1 MIEQNVTII
10 AGACNGIIINKGNIE
25 TIDEISTDTRTMS
38 RGSLFIP
45 LIGENFDGHTF
56 IGDAI
61 KKGANAILV
70 QEDRM
75 GNVVIEDGINVIQV
89 KDTLE
94 ALAQIAYYYRSLFDI
109 PFIGITGSVG
119 KTTAKDLIAGVL
131 SGKYNVHKNV
141 GNLNNEIG
149 LPITL
154 FNLEPYHDISVLEM
168 GASFCGEILNL
179 ANIVNPDIAIIT
191 NIGVSHIEH
200 FGSRE
205 NILKAKMEIAV
216 NLKKGD
222 YLLVNGDDE
231 CLKNISKKEKDY
243 NIVFY
248 GLSSCNDFYPIN
260 VKDFGEGGSSFTVN
274 IRGKPAK
281 FKIKQLGLHNVYN
294 GLAAVWIGI
303 KYGMS
308 PEEIQKG
315 LNSFELSK
323 MRLEITKKNNIK
335 IIDDTYNA
343 SPDSMKAAINVL
355 KNIKADRKIAV
366 LGNMFE
372 MGDFAE
378 EGHRSVGRHLA
389 NKEVDLLITVG
400 EMAYWIAAE
409 AGESGLKEENIFSVF
424 TNDDAIGVLK
434 LNVQNN
440 DAVLIKG
447 SRGMAMEKIVRFLQ
461 EGELVK

>member
-1 MIEQNVTII
+1 
-10 AGACNGIIINKGNIE
+10 
-25 TIDEISTDTRTMS
+25 
-38 RGSLFIP
+38 
-45 LIGENFDGHTF
+45 ENFDGHIF
-56 IGDAI
+56 IKDAI
-61 KKGANAILV
+61 KKGASAILV

-75 GNVVIEDGINVIQV
+75 GNVVIVDGITFIRVQN
-89 KDTLE
+89 TLK
-94 ALAQIAYYYRSLFDI
+94 ALAQIAHYYKGLFDI

-119 KTTAKDLIAGVL
+119 KTTTKDLIAGVL
-131 SGKYNVHKNV
+131 SGKYNVHKNA

-179 ANIVNPDIAIIT
+179 VNIVSPNIAVIT

-205 NILKAKMEIAV
+205 NILKAKMEITV

-222 YLLVNGDDE
+222 YLLVNGDDK
-231 CLKNISKKEKDY
+231 CLKNINKEEKSY
-243 NIVFY
+243 NVIFY
-248 GLSSCNDFYPIN
+248 GLSSHNDFYPID
-260 VKDFGEGGSSFTVN
+260 VEDFGEEGSSFTVN
-274 IRGKPAK
+274 IRDKPAK
-281 FKIKQLGLHNVYN
+281 FKIKQLGLHNVYS

-308 PEEIQKG
+308 PKEIQEG
-315 LNSFELSK
+315 LNSFELSE
-323 MRLEITKKNNIK
+323 MRLEVTKKNNIK

-343 SPDSMKAAINVL
+343 SPASMKAAINVL
-355 KNIKADRKIAV
+355 KNIKADRRIAI

-400 EMAYWIAAE
+400 EMACWIALEAE
-409 AGESGLKEENIFSVF
+409 ENGLKEGNIFSVF
-424 TNDDAIGVLK
+424 TNEDAINILK
-434 LNVQNN
+434 RTIKSG
-440 DAVLIKG
+440 DAILIKG

-461 EGELVK
+461 EGS